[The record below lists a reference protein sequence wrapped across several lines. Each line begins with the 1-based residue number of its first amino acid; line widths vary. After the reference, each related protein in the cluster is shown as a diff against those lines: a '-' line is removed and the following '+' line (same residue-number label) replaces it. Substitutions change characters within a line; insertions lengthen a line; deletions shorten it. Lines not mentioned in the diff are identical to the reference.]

1 MEPCAGKER
10 ALKKGRAKNEIITA
24 MRRSSKKVMVKEISN
39 ATMECKLKHNE
50 NKWRIITVYS
60 QKIEETLETVIEWIP
75 KKNEKYLL
83 VRGNFGKYTEKVSDF
98 IGLRDITN

>member
-1 MEPCAGKER
+1 
-10 ALKKGRAKNEIITA
+10 
-24 MRRSSKKVMVKEISN
+24 MRSLKKVMVKEISN

-75 KKNEKYLL
+75 KENEKYLL
-83 VRGNFGKYTEKVSDF
+83 VRGNFGKYTEKVTQHQF
-98 IGLRDITN
+98 